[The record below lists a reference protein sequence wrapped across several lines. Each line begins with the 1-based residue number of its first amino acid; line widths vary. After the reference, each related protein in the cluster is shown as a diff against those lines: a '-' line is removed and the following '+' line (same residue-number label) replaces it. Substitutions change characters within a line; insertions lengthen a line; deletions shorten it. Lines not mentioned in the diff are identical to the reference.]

1 MMLAEDHLIKIQ
13 NSIEFKEKSKD
24 VFFLLEKA
32 FQETIGHKLFT
43 ILKYDHNKFMLERM
57 FTNKPI
63 EYPTK
68 GMKKLKKS
76 LWQKCVFEDGYT
88 YIGYNSDDIKSSFPD
103 YKLIFKLGCE
113 SVMNIPI
120 IQNNIIKGSV
130 NILHKKNW
138 YNIDHIKPAKIMTS
152 LVNDLI

>member
-1 MMLAEDHLIKIQ
+1 MTLLEDYSSKIQ
-13 NSIEFKEKSKD
+13 NLVEIQETDKN
-24 VFFLLEKA
+24 VFSLLEKA
-32 FQETIGHKLFT
+32 FQEIIGHKLFT

-76 LWQKCVFEDGYT
+76 LWQKCVFEDGNI
-88 YIGYNSDDIKSSFPD
+88 YIGYNSEDIKNSFPD
-103 YKLIFKLGCE
+103 YELIFKLECK

-120 IQNNIIKGSV
+120 VNDNFIKGSI
-130 NILHKKNW
+130 NILHKENW
-138 YNIDHIKPAKIMTS
+138 YNQNHIKSAKILT
-152 LVNDLI
+152 NLIRKII